1 MANRLQSARDFNPY
15 GAGVTMDE
23 LRKVRRQLAK
33 VINQRMVRLENTKSA
48 ITGET
53 YDFGAYN
60 LMQDYLK
67 DKGRNRF
74 DERLKVADPSK
85 DYSKRELQKEIRI
98 LQNFEQMPSSRVAG
112 QKAIERRRIESFV
125 QGNEDTGREGLSR
138 ATVTNK
144 DFYDFLNSKTYEELA
159 NSFSS
164 DDLVEEY
171 DKASER
177 GLSKDE
183 IIDALE
189 EYAEQHKRMSLKGI
203 KQALRAKKVK
213 TKRKRKA

>member
-33 VINQRMVRLENTKSA
+33 VVNQRMVRLENTKSP

-53 YDFGAYN
+53 YDFGAYD

-112 QKAIERRRIESFV
+112 QKAIERRRIETFV
-125 QGNEDTGREGLSR
+125 QGNEDTGRKGLSR

-144 DFYDFLNSKTYEELA
+144 DFYDFLNSKTYEELS

-177 GLSKDE
+177 GLSKDD

-203 KQALRAKKVK
+203 KRALRAKKVK
-213 TKRKRKA
+213 TKKKKA

>member
-33 VINQRMVRLENTKSA
+33 VMNQRMVRLENTKSA

-53 YDFGAYN
+53 YDFGAYD

-67 DKGRNRF
+67 DIGRNRF
-74 DERLKVADPSK
+74 DERFKVADPAK

-112 QKAIERRRIESFV
+112 QKAIERRRIETFV
-125 QGNEDTGREGLSR
+125 QGNEDIGCEGLCR

-144 DFYDFLNSKTYEELA
+144 DFYDFLNSKTYEELS

-171 DKASER
+171 DKAASR
-177 GLSKDE
+177 GLSKVD

-203 KQALRAKKVK
+203 KRALRAKKVK
-213 TKRKRKA
+213 SKRKA